1 MINNIPV
8 LIDEK
13 KIQARI
19 TELANQINKAYK
31 DGVTV
36 ICILKGSIIFTADLV
51 RKLTVPT
58 YLEFMV
64 VSSYEDTESTGNI
77 KVVKD
82 LDSSI
87 ANKDVLIVEDI
98 VDTGKTLKYLME
110 LLNSRHPKSLKICT
124 LLSKK
129 ARRNCEV
136 DVAYYGFDIDDEFV
150 IGYGLDYNQ
159 EYRNLP
165 YIGIYNNTQKD

>member
-1 MINNIPV
+1 MTNNIPV

-136 DVAYYGFDIDDEFV
+136 DVAYYGFDIEDEFV
-150 IGYGLDYNQ
+150 IGYGLDYDQ

-165 YIGIYNNTQKD
+165 YIGIYNDTQKD

>member
-1 MINNIPV
+1 MSNKIPT
-8 LIDEK
+8 LISEKQIQERIDELAK
-13 KIQARI
+13 KI
-19 TELANQINKAYK
+19 NKDYK

-58 YLEFMV
+58 YIEFMV

-98 VDTGKTLKYLME
+98 VDTGRTLKYLME
-110 LLNSRHPKSLKICT
+110 LLNSRHPRSLKICT

-129 ARRNCEV
+129 ARRNCEI
-136 DVAYYGFDIDDEFV
+136 DVAYYGFDIEDEFV

-165 YIGIYNNTQKD
+165 YIGILNK

>member
-1 MINNIPV
+1 MTNNIPV

-31 DGVTV
+31 DGVTI

-136 DVAYYGFDIDDEFV
+136 DVAYYGFDIEDEFV

-165 YIGIYNNTQKD
+165 YIGIYNDTKN